1 MCDPEDDLNCTLSEG
16 RRVLLMNEINL
27 LTLDNF
33 STLVSDQHHQEKA
46 AVILFSASWCQP
58 CKNMKPI
65 FQQVADEMD
74 TQGILFGAVDIA
86 QSPSLAQQYAIKS
99 VPSIALFKRS
109 ELVTVIAGESTVSQ
123 LIAHLK
129 HELKV

>member
-1 MCDPEDDLNCTLSEG
+1 
-16 RRVLLMNEINL
+16 MNEINL

-33 STLVSDQHHQEKA
+33 STLVTDRHHQEKA

-65 FQQVADEMD
+65 FQQVADEMG

-109 ELVTVIAGESTVSQ
+109 ELVTVIVGESTVSQ

>member
-1 MCDPEDDLNCTLSEG
+1 
-16 RRVLLMNEINL
+16 
-27 LTLDNF
+27 
-33 STLVSDQHHQEKA
+33 
-46 AVILFSASWCQP
+46 
-58 CKNMKPI
+58 MKPI
-65 FQQVADEMD
+65 FQQVADEMG

-123 LIAHLK
+123 LIAYLK